1 MKKYRITVN
10 GKTFDVDVEEVGAQ
24 KSGHSPVSVPAAVAP
39 APVVAPAP
47 APVPAPRVVA
57 AQTPPAQAPAASLA
71 TPRTAAPA
79 GGATA
84 MKSPLPGKILKV
96 MATSGSSWKKG
107 DTLLIIEAMKME
119 NEILAPRDCTV
130 EEVAVESNQTVK
142 TGDLLLKLA

>member
-24 KSGHSPVSVPAAVAP
+24 KSGHSPVSAPAAP
-39 APVVAPAP
+39 AL
-47 APVPAPRVVA
+47 APRAVS
-57 AQTPPAQAPAASLA
+57 AQAPAASPA
-71 TPRTAAPA
+71 APIPVAPA

-96 MATSGSSWKKG
+96 MATPGSSWKKG

>member
-10 GKTFDVDVEEVGAQ
+10 GKTFDVDVEEVGAK
-24 KSGHSPVSVPAAVAP
+24 KSMPSPVS
-39 APVVAPAP
+39 APVVVP
-47 APVPAPRVVA
+47 APVPAPRAVT
-57 AQTPPAQAPAASLA
+57 AQTPSVIPA
-71 TPRTAAPA
+71 TPRPAAPA
-79 GGATA
+79 GGATV
-84 MKSPLPGKILKV
+84 MKSPLPGKVLKV
-96 MATSGSSWKKG
+96 MATPGSSWKKG

>member
-10 GKTFDVDVEEVGAQ
+10 GKTFDVDVEEAGAQ
-24 KSGHSPVSVPAAVAP
+24 KPGHSPVSIPEAVAS
-39 APVVAPAP
+39 APVVVPAP
-47 APVPAPRVVA
+47 APVPAPRA
-57 AQTPPAQAPAASLA
+57 MPAQVPAANP
-71 TPRTAAPA
+71 TVPIPVAPA
-79 GGATA
+79 GSAKV

-96 MATSGSSWKKG
+96 MATPGSSWKKG
-107 DTLLIIEAMKME
+107 DTLLVIEAMKME

>member
-10 GKTFDVDVEEVGAQ
+10 GKTFDVDVEEVGAK
-24 KSGHSPVSVPAAVAP
+24 KSMPSPVS
-39 APVVAPAP
+39 APVVVP
-47 APVPAPRVVA
+47 APVPAPRAVT
-57 AQTPPAQAPAASLA
+57 AQTPAVSPV
-71 TPRTAAPA
+71 TPRPAAPA
-79 GGATA
+79 GGATV
-84 MKSPLPGKILKV
+84 MKSPLPGKVLKV
-96 MATSGSSWKKG
+96 MATPGSSWKKG

>member
-24 KSGHSPVSVPAAVAP
+24 KPGNSPVSIPEA
-39 APVVAPAP
+39 VAPAP
-47 APVPAPRVVA
+47 APVPAPRAVS
-57 AQTPPAQAPAASLA
+57 AQAPAASPA
-71 TPRTAAPA
+71 TPIPAAPA
-79 GGATA
+79 GGATT

-96 MATSGSSWKKG
+96 LATPGSSWKKG

>member
-24 KSGHSPVSVPAAVAP
+24 KSGHAPASAPVAVAP
-39 APVVAPAP
+39 APV
-47 APVPAPRVVA
+47 PVPAPTAV
-57 AQTPPAQAPAASLA
+57 TAQAPAASPA
-71 TPRTAAPA
+71 TPRPAAPA
-79 GGATA
+79 GGVTA

-96 MATSGSSWKKG
+96 MATPGGSWRKG

-130 EEVAVESNQTVK
+130 EEVAVVPNQTVK
-142 TGDLLLKLA
+142 TGDLLLRLV

>member
-24 KSGHSPVSVPAAVAP
+24 KPGHSPVSIPAAVAP
-39 APVVAPAP
+39 APS
-47 APVPAPRVVA
+47 PVPAPRTV
-57 AQTPPAQAPAASLA
+57 PAQAPAASPA
-71 TPRTAAPA
+71 TPIPAAPA
-79 GGATA
+79 GGAIA

-96 MATSGSSWKKG
+96 MATPGSSWKKG

-142 TGDLLLKLA
+142 TGDLLLTLI